1 MGNTII
7 TGNDISIGNQRFDNI
22 RENDCFYVDK
32 TTFIK
37 EWWNSKDIVTL
48 ITRPR
53 RFGKTLNMNML
64 NCFFSNQYADR
75 GDLFD
80 GLSIWEDE
88 AYRKLQGMYPV
99 IFLSFADVKQN
110 NYVDAV
116 AKIKNIIVDIYAQY
130 EKLYLDDRM
139 TALQKQQ
146 YYSVKSE
153 MSDVTA
159 QDSLKV
165 LASHLSSYYGKN
177 TIILLDEYDTP
188 MQEAYIHG
196 YWDEFTSFLRSLFN
210 STFKTNPYLERAVMT
225 GITRVSKESM
235 FSDLNNLNVVT
246 TTSDEYSTSFG
257 FTEEEVFASLDK
269 FGLSDRKEK
278 VKQWYDGFTFGSYK
292 DIYNPWSIINYLDKK
307 QLKPYW
313 ASTSS
318 NGLVSKL
325 LQTASS
331 DMKLK
336 MEELLNG
343 GSIVVN
349 FDEQIVFN
357 QLDSDENAVWSLLVA
372 GGYLKVNEV
381 EYRGE
386 ILEPWYHVSIT
397 NVETKSMF
405 YNMFRGWFGRTN
417 ANYNEFVRALL
428 KGKLKEM
435 NIFMNHVAAATFS
448 FFDTGTHPSETSQPE
463 KFYHGFV
470 LGLISE
476 LRDTYEI
483 KSNRESGYGRY
494 DVMLIPRD
502 LNDGNLSAIV
512 LEFKVHEADEEKT
525 LADTA
530 QAALKQIEDKNYDV
544 ELTAGGIAM
553 ERIRH
558 YGFAFEGKKVLIME
572 Q

>member
-1 MGNTII
+1 MGKPII
-7 TGNDISIGNQRFDNI
+7 TGTNVGIGKQNYASL
-22 RENDCFYVDK
+22 RENECFYVDK
-32 TTFIK
+32 TGFIK
-37 EWWNSKDIVTL
+37 EWWDSQDDVTL

-53 RFGKTLNMNML
+53 RFGKTLNMSML
-64 NCFFSNQYADR
+64 NCFFSNQYAGR
-75 GDLFD
+75 GDLFE
-80 GLSIWEDE
+80 GMSVWEDE
-88 AYRKLQGMYPV
+88 EYRKLQGTYPV

-110 NYVDAV
+110 NYIDAV
-116 AKIKNIIVDIYAQY
+116 AKVKNIIIDVYVQY
-130 EKLYLDDRM
+130 EKLYLGDGM
-139 TALQKQQ
+139 TPLQKQQ
-146 YYSVKSE
+146 YYSVNSE

-159 QDSLKV
+159 QDSLKM
-165 LASHLSSYYGKN
+165 LSSHLSNYYGKN
-177 TIILLDEYDTP
+177 VIILLDEYDTP

-196 YWDEFTSFLRSLFN
+196 YWDEFTSFLRSMFN

-246 TTSDEYSTSFG
+246 TTSEEYSTSFG
-257 FTEEEVFASLDK
+257 FTEDEVFAALDK
-269 FGLSDRKEK
+269 FGLPDRKEQ
-278 VKQWYDGFTFGSYK
+278 VKQWYDGFTFGSQK

-313 ASTSS
+313 AATSS
-318 NGLVSKL
+318 NGLVNKL
-325 LQTASS
+325 LQVASS
-331 DMKLK
+331 DMKLH

-349 FDEQIVFN
+349 FDEQIVFA
-357 QLDSDENAVWSLLVA
+357 QLDMDESAVWSLLVA
-372 GGYLKVNEV
+372 GGYLKVDEV

-405 YNMFRGWFGRTN
+405 YNMFRGWFKESS
-417 ANYNEFVRALL
+417 ANYSQFVKAILN
-428 KGKLKEM
+428 GSVKEM
-435 NIFMNHVAAATFS
+435 NIFMNDVAMSTFS
-448 FFDTGTHPSETSQPE
+448 CFDTGTHPSERSQPK

-483 KSNRESGYGRY
+483 KSNHESGYGRY
-494 DVMLIPRD
+494 DVMLIPLD
-502 LNDGNLSAIV
+502 LKDSRLNAIV

-525 LADTA
+525 LSDTA
-530 QAALKQIEDKNYDV
+530 QAALKQIEDKNYDA
-544 ELTAGGIAM
+544 ELTARGIDV
-553 ERIRH
+553 ERIKH

-572 Q
+572 

>member
-22 RENDCFYVDK
+22 RENNCFYVDK
-32 TTFIK
+32 TSFIK
-37 EWWNSKDIVTL
+37 EWWDSKDIVTL

-99 IFLSFADVKQN
+99 IFLSFADVKQS

-116 AKIKNIIVDIYAQY
+116 AKIKNIIVDVYAQY

-139 TALQKQQ
+139 TVLQKQQ

-257 FTEEEVFASLDK
+257 FTEEEVFTSLDK

-343 GSIVVN
+343 GSVVVN

-428 KGKLKEM
+428 KGSLKEM
-435 NIFMNHVAAATFS
+435 NIFMNRVATATFS
-448 FFDTGTHPSETSQPE
+448 FFDTGAHPSETSQPE

-476 LRDTYEI
+476 IRDTYEI

-502 LNDGNLSAIV
+502 LNDGNLSAII

-544 ELTAGGIAM
+544 ELTARGIAM

>member
-7 TGNDISIGNQRFDNI
+7 TGNDISIGNQKFDNI

-32 TTFIK
+32 TAFIK
-37 EWWNSKDIVTL
+37 EWWDSKDIVTL

-53 RFGKTLNMNML
+53 RFGKTLNMSML
-64 NCFFSNQYADR
+64 NCFFSNQYTGR
-75 GDLFD
+75 SDLFD
-80 GLSIWEDE
+80 DLYIWKNEE
-88 AYRKLQGMYPV
+88 YRKLQGKYPV

-130 EKLYLDDRM
+130 EQLYLGSGM

-159 QDSLKV
+159 QDSLKM
-165 LASHLSSYYGKN
+165 LSSHLSSYYRKN
-177 TIILLDEYDTP
+177 VIILLDEYDTP

-196 YWDEFTSFLRSLFN
+196 YWDEFISFLRSLFN
-210 STFKTNPYLERAVMT
+210 STFKTNQYLERAVMT

-246 TTSDEYSTSFG
+246 TTTNEYSTSFG
-257 FTEEEVFASLDK
+257 FTEDEVFASLDK
-269 FGLSDRKEK
+269 FGLSDRKAE
-278 VKQWYDGFTFGSYK
+278 VKSWYDGFTFGLHK

-307 QLKPYW
+307 QLRPYW
-313 ASTSS
+313 AATSS

-325 LQTASS
+325 LQTASP
-331 DMKLK
+331 DMKLN
-336 MEELLNG
+336 MERLMNGEL
-343 GSIVVN
+343 IVVN
-349 FDEQIVFN
+349 FDEQVVFN
-357 QLDSDENAVWSLLVA
+357 QLDTNESAVWSLLVA
-372 GGYLKVNEV
+372 GGYLKVEAV

-397 NVETKSMF
+397 NIETKSLF
-405 YNMFRGWFGRTN
+405 YNMFKGWFGRTN
-417 ANYNEFVRALL
+417 ANYNEFVRALM
-428 KGKLKEM
+428 KGRLKEM
-435 NIFMNHVAAATFS
+435 NIFMNHVATATFS
-448 FFDTGTHPSETSQPE
+448 FFDTGTHPSEINQPE

-476 LRDTYEI
+476 LRDIYEI

-502 LNDGNLSAIV
+502 LTDARLSAIV
-512 LEFKVHEADEEKT
+512 LEFKVHDSEEEKT
-525 LADTA
+525 LVDTA
-530 QAALKQIEDKNYDV
+530 QAALRQIADKNYDA
-544 ELTAGGIAM
+544 ELIARGIGA

-558 YGFAFEGKKVLIME
+558 YGFAFEGKKVLIM
-572 Q
+572 